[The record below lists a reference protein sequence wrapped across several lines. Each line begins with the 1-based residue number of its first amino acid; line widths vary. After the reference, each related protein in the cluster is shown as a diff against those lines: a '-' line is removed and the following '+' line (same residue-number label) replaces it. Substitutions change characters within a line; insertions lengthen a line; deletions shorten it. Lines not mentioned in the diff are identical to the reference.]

1 MNFPIQSINVLVR
14 QAFFFEINYVF
25 FCFFFCYSTN
35 ITVEFPER
43 VVSYVMVV
51 VKNPKTEAKLQV
63 CMYLLGMYVSFLYV
77 FSLVN

>member
-14 QAFFFEINYVF
+14 QAFFFENKLWFVF
-25 FCFFFCYSTN
+25 FCCSTN
-35 ITVEFPER
+35 VTVEFPER

-63 CMYLLGMYVSFLYV
+63 CMYLPGMYVLFL
-77 FSLVN
+77 SLVN